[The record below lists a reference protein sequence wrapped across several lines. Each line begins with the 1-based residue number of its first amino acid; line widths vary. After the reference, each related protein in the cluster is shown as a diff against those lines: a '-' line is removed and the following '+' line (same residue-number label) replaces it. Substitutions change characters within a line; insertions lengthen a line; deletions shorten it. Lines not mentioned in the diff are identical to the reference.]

1 MSLKLVDIIEFRKNA
16 QSKGICEKYLSLWD
30 NCVSKREMFDLACR
44 IEPSYYLVK
53 SISEGWGVSPEYIKE
68 HFSHFING
76 RYVAELKNEKGGEYT
91 SQLWC
96 CEKQGSAILFNTSL
110 YTILDCNIDIF
121 IKDNSVCRVI
131 ADKDSVIRLHL
142 GNDCAVLVE
151 TDSDN
156 VLVAEKGKN
165 SRTKIEKLK

>member
-1 MSLKLVDIIEFRKNA
+1 MVDVIEFRKNA
-16 QSKGICEKYLSLWD
+16 QSKGICDKYLSQWD
-30 NCVSKREMFDLACR
+30 ECVSKREMFDLACR

-53 SISEGWGVSPEYIKE
+53 SISEGWGVSPEYIKAN
-68 HFSHFING
+68 FNPFING

-96 CEKQGSAILFNTSL
+96 CEKQGTAIMYNTTL

-131 ADKDSVIRLHL
+131 TDKTSVIRLHISK
-142 GNDCAVLVE
+142 NCSVLVE
-151 TDSDN
+151 TYSDN
-156 VLVAEKGKN
+156 VMVSEKDEG
-165 SRTKIEKLK
+165 SRVMIKRLK